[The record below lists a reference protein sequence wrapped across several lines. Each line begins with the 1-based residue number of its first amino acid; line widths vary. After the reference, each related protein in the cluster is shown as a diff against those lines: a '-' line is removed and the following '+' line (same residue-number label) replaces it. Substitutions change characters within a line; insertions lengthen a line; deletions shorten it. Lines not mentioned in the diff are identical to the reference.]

1 MKKISIAQI
10 ENAAGARL
18 LCGRKEK
25 LIGNICTDSREAKE
39 GDIFFALI
47 GENRDAHKYA
57 EGALQNGCTSFV
69 MSDEAA
75 AAALIEKA
83 PDVDILM
90 TQDTTRALQLLAK
103 WYIGTFDGL
112 KVIGVTGSNGKTST
126 KDMLYYICSE
136 KYKTVCNRGNLN
148 NHIGMPLTILS
159 MDEGTE
165 VAVLEMGM
173 SAFGEIHTLVDI
185 ARPQIGLIT
194 NIGISHMEY
203 LGSREGI
210 LKAKMEITDFFD
222 ENCVLI
228 VNGGNDL
235 LTPENTKGNYKLIS
249 VGEKGKQD
257 LRISDIDD
265 MGEEGIKFKLE
276 HNLVMQMFELSVP
289 GVHNASNAALA
300 VAAGLELGITLEE
313 AARGLSKMVLTEKRL
328 SIRGKNGYKI
338 IDDTYNASPDSMK
351 SALDVL
357 ASTKG
362 IRKVAILGDMYELGK
377 DTQKFHMEVG
387 AYAKEKKTDCLITV
401 GELGKF
407 IAQGAVSA
415 GMKDVLSFETK
426 AALAEKLNEL
436 VRPGDVILV
445 KASRGLAMEEIVKKI
460 PEQL

>member
-1 MKKISIAQI
+1 MKKITISEI
-10 ENAAGARL
+10 EKATNSRL
-18 LCGRKEK
+18 LCGKGE
-25 LIGNICTDSREAKE
+25 NIISAVCTDSREAKA

-47 GENRDAHKYA
+47 GENQDAHKYA
-57 EGALQNGCTSFV
+57 EGAYKNGCTSFV

-75 AAALIEKA
+75 AANLIEKA
-83 PDVDILM
+83 TDVDIVM
-90 TQDTTRALQLLAK
+90 TQDTTKALQLLAK
-103 WYIGTFDGL
+103 WYIGTFEGL
-112 KVIGVTGSNGKTST
+112 KVIGITGSNGKTST
-126 KDMLYYICSE
+126 KDMLYYICRE
-136 KYKTVCNRGNLN
+136 KYKTVCNKGNLN

-194 NIGISHMEY
+194 TIGISHMEH

-228 VNGGNDL
+228 VNGENDL
-235 LTPENTKGNYKLIS
+235 LTPENTKGNYRLVS
-249 VGEKGKQD
+249 TGEKGKKD

-265 MGEEGIKFKLE
+265 MGEKGIKFKLE
-276 HNLVMQMFELSVP
+276 HDLVLQQFRLGIP
-289 GVHNASNAALA
+289 GCHNANNASLA

-328 SIRGKNGYKI
+328 NIRGKNGYKV

-351 SALDVL
+351 SAINVL

-377 DTQKFHMEVG
+377 DTEKFHMEVG
-387 AYAKEKKTDCLITV
+387 AYAHDKKTDCLIAV
-401 GELGKF
+401 GKLGKF
-407 IAQGAVSA
+407 IAQGAQEA
-415 GMKDVLSFETK
+415 GMKDVKAFETK
-426 AALAEKLNEL
+426 AELTKKLHEL
-436 VRPGDVILV
+436 VKPGDVILV

-460 PEQL
+460 LE